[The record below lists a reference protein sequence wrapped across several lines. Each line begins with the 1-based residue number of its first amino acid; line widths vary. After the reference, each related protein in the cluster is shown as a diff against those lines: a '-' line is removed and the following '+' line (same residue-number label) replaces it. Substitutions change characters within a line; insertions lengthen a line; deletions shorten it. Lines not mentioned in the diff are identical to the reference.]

1 MTAPL
6 PTLKRSLS
14 PLSAGPT
21 ISESSAKRPRTNED
35 ATALSSASVTS
46 SPSSAA
52 GTSLVWFKM
61 DLRIADNPA
70 LSAATAAAVSTSR
83 PVIALFLVNVEE
95 WVGHDMAPIR
105 ADFILR
111 NLACLKNSLASLNIR
126 LIVRNVERNGLDSAE
141 TVAEVARAVDAR
153 KVYWNQEY
161 EVDERKRDKKTE
173 TILKAAGVEVTRFHD
188 QCVMD
193 PGTVLTKEGKP
204 YKVFTKFKYTW
215 ITLVVRNRMHAR
227 FPPPAVANTVDLPA
241 AAQQYADAHSDC
253 PTKFETGLQL
263 DEAKAKAAR
272 QDFPAGEEEAHRRLN
287 RFLTERARNYA
298 TARDLP
304 ASDGTSSLSPYLSS
318 GIITSRQ
325 CISAALKA
333 NNNKMEGGA
342 GGLSKWIS
350 EVIWRDFYR
359 HILVEF
365 PRVSKNRP
373 FKPETENVPW
383 VYDDE
388 ALAAWSEG
396 RTGYPF
402 VDAGMR
408 QLNSLGWMHN
418 RLRMVTAMF
427 LAKNL
432 FLDWKLGE
440 RYFMRHLIDG
450 DLANNNGGWQWCAGT
465 GVDCAPYFR
474 IFNTVTQSMK
484 CDPKG
489 DYIRRWVPEL
499 AKLKGKAI
507 HDPHGELP
515 KHEFLKLGY
524 PAPIIDHKFARERFL
539 TAFKLAVKKV

>member
-1 MTAPL
+1 MTAPS
-6 PTLKRSLS
+6 PTTLKRAPS
-14 PLSAGPT
+14 PT
-21 ISESSAKRPRTNED
+21 IDSTAVKRSRTVAAVAGLASAAAAAP
-35 ATALSSASVTS
+35 
-46 SPSSAA
+46 PSSSSSTAA
-52 GTSLVWFKM
+52 GTSLVWFKA
-61 DLRIADNPA
+61 DLRIKDNPA
-70 LSAATAAAVSTSR
+70 LSAATAEAASTCR
-83 PVIALFLVNVEE
+83 PVIALFLVNVAE
-95 WVGHDMAPIR
+95 WLGHDMAPIR
-105 ADFILR
+105 ADFLLR
-111 NLACLKNSLASLNIR
+111 NVACLKKSLEALNIK
-126 LIVRNVERNGLDSAE
+126 LIIRNIEDNGLDSSE

-153 KVYWNQEY
+153 KVYWNREF
-161 EVDERKRDKKTE
+161 EVDERRRDRKTE
-173 TILKAAGVEVTRFHD
+173 TILRAAGVDVAHFQD

-193 PGTVLTKEGKP
+193 PGSVLTKEGKP

-215 ITLVVRNRMHAR
+215 ITLVVRNRVHAQ
-227 FPPPAVANTVDLPA
+227 FPPAPVANSVDLPA
-241 AAQQYADAHSDC
+241 AAKAYAEAHLDC
-253 PTKFETGLQL
+253 PTKLDTGLQL
-263 DEAKAKAAR
+263 DEAKARAACEN
-272 QDFPAGEEEAHRRLN
+272 FPAGEGEGHARLT
-287 RFLTERARNYA
+287 RFLTDKARKYDS
-298 TARDLP
+298 ARDNP

-342 GGLSKWIS
+342 EGLSKWIS

-373 FKPETENVPW
+373 FKPETENLPW
-383 VYDDE
+383 LYDDD
-388 ALAAWSEG
+388 AFAAWSEG

-474 IFNTVTQSMK
+474 IFNPLSQSTK

-507 HDPHGELP
+507 HDPYGEMP
-515 KHEFLKLGY
+515 KAEFLKLGY
-524 PAPIIDHKFARERFL
+524 PAPMVDHKFARERFL